1 MRAKEEKIRKG
12 RPSIRVNPHGRPR
25 PFSLD
30 RPDRSMTSG
39 IHYIY
44 ATSASESAGRLTFSH
59 AATAVKTSEVSSD
72 FGGRRTLNQHFTDSA
87 SPIYA
92 AAAEYWGNEG
102 GRRSS
107 GWDHTRF
114 ATFGGLRGMK
124 TLLCRRGAL
133 RTFGALAAGGAVSAF
148 AGWT

>member
-12 RPSIRVNPHGRPR
+12 RPSIRVTPHGRPR

-44 ATSASESAGRLTFSH
+44 ATSASESAGRLKFSH
-59 AATAVKTSEVSSD
+59 APNDVKNSKVSSD
-72 FGGRRTLNQHFTDSA
+72 CAGRRTLTKRYTDSA

-107 GWDHTRF
+107 GWDHTR
-114 ATFGGLRGMK
+114 
-124 TLLCRRGAL
+124 
-133 RTFGALAAGGAVSAF
+133 
-148 AGWT
+148 